1 MDLRNRPY
9 LRRATEHEWTKDPAS
24 RAWDEPTKEAAQGTS
39 TPYSVQSTSFPSVG
53 WGTKWAARSRSRK
66 SPRCSPDWPLEKIP
80 TLWLGRAA
88 NLVASSLGL
97 CRRYDGTLILR
108 SQFRATAKSTP
119 FQVSSRVFGRVDYRD
134 LKSKT
139 PRSKSGLPVSQPC
152 WRRIRTRHRLV
163 LGGRKLS
170 AHGTQRGALGVPA
183 ITERRSSSRRW

>member
-1 MDLRNRPY
+1 MSGPRIL
-9 LRRATEHEWTKDPAS
+9 LA
-24 RAWDEPTKEAAQGTS
+24 EPGTS
-39 TPYSVQSTSFPSVG
+39 RRRKQHRVQVRGTPYKALAFPSVG
-53 WGTKWAARSRSRK
+53 WGTKWPARSRSRK

-97 CRRYDGTLILR
+97 GRRYEGTLILL
-108 SQFRATAKSTP
+108 SQFRANAKSTP

-139 PRSKSGLPVSQPC
+139 PRSKSGLPASQPC
-152 WRRIRTRHRLV
+152 WRRIRTGTGSCLEAEN
-163 LGGRKLS
+163 S
-170 AHGTQRGALGVPA
+170 APMATQRGALGVAA

>member
-9 LRRATEHEWTKDPAS
+9 LRRATKHEWTKDPAS
-24 RAWDEPTKEAAQGTS
+24 RAWDEPTKEAAQ
-39 TPYSVQSTSFPSVG
+39 
-53 WGTKWAARSRSRK
+53 
-66 SPRCSPDWPLEKIP
+66 IP

-97 CRRYDGTLILR
+97 GRRYDGTLILL
-108 SQFRATAKSTP
+108 SQFRANAKSTP

-139 PRSKSGLPVSQPC
+139 PRSKSGLPASQPC
-152 WRRIRTRHRLV
+152 WRRIRTGTGSCLEAEN
-163 LGGRKLS
+163 S
-170 AHGTQRGALGVPA
+170 APMATQRGALGVAA